1 MATSLLAI
9 SVDGSD
15 IGRLARFW
23 ADVLGRTVN
32 PGATGSFA
40 AIDTATGLRLMFHQV
55 PEGKTVKNRLHPDL
69 ATSDYDLE
77 TERLIKL
84 GAVKLNELEQGGT
97 RWTTFADPEGNE
109 FDLVAATP

>member
-15 IGRLARFW
+15 IARLAQFW
-23 ADVLGRTVN
+23 AGVLDRPVS

-40 AIDTATGLRLMFHQV
+40 AIDAASGLRLLFHQV

-69 ATSDYDLE
+69 ATSDYELE
-77 TERLIKL
+77 SDRLIKL

-109 FDLVAATP
+109 FDLVATTP